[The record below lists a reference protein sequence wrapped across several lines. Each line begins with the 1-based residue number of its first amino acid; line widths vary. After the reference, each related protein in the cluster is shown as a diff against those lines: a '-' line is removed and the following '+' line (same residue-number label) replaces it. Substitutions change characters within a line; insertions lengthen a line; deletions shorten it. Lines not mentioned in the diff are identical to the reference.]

1 MPLLASLMVSLF
13 GSMAGFF
20 AKWFTQ
26 KVAFA
31 MAAVSAFGT
40 LTTAMLAAQ
49 AAVLNGLIGAMP
61 SYLAVPLGD
70 AMWLLAADNL
80 NAALDVA
87 FAADAAI
94 FLYRWGVGNIKI
106 VAAA

>member
-31 MAAVSAFGT
+31 MAAVASFVT

-61 SYLAVPLGD
+61 SYLAV
-70 AMWLLAADNL
+70 
-80 NAALDVA
+80 
-87 FAADAAI
+87 
-94 FLYRWGVGNIKI
+94 
-106 VAAA
+106 